1 MKKIYLLA
9 TIALMTT
16 VSSCDLDINDNP
28 NYPSSSDVTPNLMF
42 PAVENA
48 IADVAGD
55 HLFNYAG
62 FFAQYFEQMPEANQ
76 YNDYTTYNLDEE
88 KDLFNRPYRLIYAG
102 ALQDIQDITSRTT
115 NTADLFA
122 CAVMR
127 AQAFQLVVDNI
138 GEAPYTEANMG
149 SENAQPK
156 FDEGK
161 DIYVGVLKEMD
172 EAEAAIE
179 TGDIITLT
187 DPMLKGNLNQ
197 WIGYANALRL
207 RMYLRLIDAGET
219 SYTSKVQQLVNDNNF
234 FTGDVAW
241 DVYSNAEDQFNP
253 WYASKFRLG
262 TNNHVAAYP
271 IVAYYT
277 STNDPRIAYAI
288 KKTEATGEYEGQLPG
303 SKMKGSDWAGAN
315 WKNKDVSGIDYT
327 PSIAMPV
334 YMFTQSELQFL
345 IAEAQLR
352 FNNNEAAAKA
362 AYEAGVIADFASRSI
377 DGVESFLANN
387 KVNFDAQANTQA
399 KLNLIYKQKW
409 AALFYRDHMEA
420 WSEARR
426 TGIPAQSTVTAEQ
439 IYKDAS
445 TYTAGDFIVPAQNYI
460 EVGGLIKCVPY
471 PSDARR
477 LNKNM
482 PEHVRLL
489 NEKVFF
495 GK

>member
-1 MKKIYLLA
+1 MKRMISFALTMVMILA
-9 TIALMTT
+9 MVPSMAIAAAVQPTPAPHEYISNIT
-16 VSSCDLDINDNP
+16 ETENTSVDLN
-28 NYPSSSDVTPNLMF
+28 DVTARFEEDGMTREVAVSLGNLKDD
-42 PAVENA
+42 AT
-48 IADVAGD
+48 
-55 HLFNYAG
+55 
-62 FFAQYFEQMPEANQ
+62 EQMRE
-76 YNDYTTYNLDEE
+76 DFE
-88 KDLFNRPYRLIYAG
+88 KDL
-102 ALQDIQDITSRTT
+102 
-115 NTADLFA
+115 
-122 CAVMR
+122 
-127 AQAFQLVVDNI
+127 
-138 GEAPYTEANMG
+138 E
-149 SENAQPK
+149 
-156 FDEGK
+156 
-161 DIYVGVLKEMD
+161 EMD

-179 TGDIITLT
+179 SGDIITLT

-219 SYTSKVQQLVNDNNF
+219 SYTSKVQQLVNANNF

-241 DVYSNAEDQFNP
+241 DVYSNAEGQYNP

-271 IVAYYT
+271 IVAYYVA
-277 STNDPRIAYAI
+277 TNDPRISYAI
-288 KKTEATGEYEGQLPG
+288 KKTEATGEYEGQIPG

-352 FNNNEAAAKA
+352 FNNNEAAAKV
-362 AYEAGVIADFASRSI
+362 AYEAGVAADFASRGTA
-377 DGVESFLANN
+377 GVASFLAGN
-387 KVNFDAQANTQA
+387 KVSFDAQTSTQA
-399 KLNLIYKQKW
+399 KLNLIYQQKW

-426 TGIPAQSTVTAEQ
+426 TGIPAQSAASAEQ
-439 IYKDAS
+439 IYKDGS
-445 TYTAGDFIVPAQNYI
+445 VYTAGDFIVPAQNYI